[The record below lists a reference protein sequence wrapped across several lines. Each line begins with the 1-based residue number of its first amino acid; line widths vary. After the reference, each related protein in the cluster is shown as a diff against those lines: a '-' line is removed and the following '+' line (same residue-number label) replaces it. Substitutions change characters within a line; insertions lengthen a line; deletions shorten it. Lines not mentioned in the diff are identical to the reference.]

1 MKFYLGPDPRA
12 PCASSRCKPTIL
24 LSWTALDQEAEPLWL
39 FSTCQGTNVVT
50 MVTH

>member
-1 MKFYLGPDPRA
+1 MKFYLGSDPRA

-24 LSWTALDQEAEPLWL
+24 LSWTVLDEEAEPLRL
-39 FSTCQGTNVVT
+39 FRTNVVT